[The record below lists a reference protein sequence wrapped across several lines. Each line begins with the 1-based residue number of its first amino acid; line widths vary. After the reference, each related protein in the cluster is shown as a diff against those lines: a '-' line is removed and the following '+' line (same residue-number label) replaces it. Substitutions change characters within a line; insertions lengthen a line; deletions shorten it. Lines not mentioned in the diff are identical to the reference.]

1 MTDFFFSGKDL
12 AIWICDDELT
22 NIEEECSVPSDSEK
36 PPGYYVVRPSGL
48 FPAPLPQ
55 DSEIC
60 AKASKLFWFLGVFL
74 AKTLQDN
81 RLVDLPLSNPLLK
94 LICQGEISRQVK
106 LKQSDELM
114 ASSMVS
120 VMSEESDL
128 DSSGG
133 SSTPLIDDSWFA
145 GKNDFFFLSLN
156 FVKKLM
162 KIVVHTFSLKSF
174 NIGLSS
180 SSRYFNY

>member
-1 MTDFFFSGKDL
+1 M
-12 AIWICDDELT
+12 AIWICDDDLT
-22 NIEEECSVPSDSEK
+22 TIEDECAVPSDTK
-36 PPGYYVVRPSGL
+36 KQPGYYVVRPSGL

-60 AKASKLFWFLGVFL
+60 AKSAKLFWFLGVFL

-106 LKQSDELM
+106 LSKQSDDLM

-133 SSTPLIDDSWFA
+133 SSTPQLDDSWFA
-145 GKNDFFFLSLN
+145 G
-156 FVKKLM
+156 M
-162 KIVVHTFSLKSF
+162 Y
-174 NIGLSS
+174 
-180 SSRYFNY
+180 R

>member
-1 MTDFFFSGKDL
+1 MNFDYNLTKKNYLTDIFFSGKDL

-145 GKNDFFFLSLN
+145 GKNDLIFFSKFCKRN
-156 FVKKLM
+156 
-162 KIVVHTFSLKSF
+162 
-174 NIGLSS
+174 
-180 SSRYFNY
+180 

>member
-1 MTDFFFSGKDL
+1 M
-12 AIWICDDELT
+12 
-22 NIEEECSVPSDSEK
+22 
-36 PPGYYVVRPSGL
+36 VRPSGL

-145 GKNDFFFLSLN
+145 GKNDLIFFF
-156 FVKKLM
+156 
-162 KIVVHTFSLKSF
+162 KIL
-174 NIGLSS
+174 
-180 SSRYFNY
+180 